1 MSIASTPPQT
11 EAIEWRTDAAPV
23 AYDEAVLAMEARV
36 RDIRAGTAPELVW
49 LLEHPALYT
58 AGTSARRADLVA
70 ALLPVHY
77 TGRGGQWTYHGPG
90 QRVAYVMLDLNRRG
104 GDLRVFVRN
113 LEEWLIRTL
122 AAFGVTGERRTGR
135 VGIWIADKAGT
146 ENKIAAIG
154 VRVRRGVS
162 YHGVSLNVAPNLAH
176 YSGIVPCGVREHGV
190 TSLAALGIHPAMR
203 EIDDALKAGFAAVFS

>member
-1 MSIASTPPQT
+1 MSIASAPPLT
-11 EAIEWRTDAAPV
+11 EAVEWRTATAPV
-23 AYDEAVLAMEARV
+23 PYDEAVIAMEARV
-36 RDIRAGTAPELVW
+36 REIRAGTAPELVW

-70 ALLPVHY
+70 PLLPVHY

-104 GDLRVFVRN
+104 GDLRAFVRN

-122 AAFGVTGERRTGR
+122 ARFGIKGERRAGR
-135 VGIWIADKAGT
+135 IGIWIAEPSGT

-154 VRVRRGVS
+154 IRVRRGVS
-162 YHGVSLNVAPNLAH
+162 YHGVSLNVAPDLAH
-176 YSGIVPCGVREHGV
+176 YRGIVPCGVREHGV
-190 TSLAALGIHPAMR
+190 TSLAALGIEPDMAAV
-203 EIDDALKAGFAAVFS
+203 DDGLRADFAAVFS